1 MCCFV
6 QSIGIEIDSSSD
18 VYGRLNHFD
27 LVPWFVSVSSAC
39 VLNIKVFERFQ
50 Y

>member
-1 MCCFV
+1 MCCLV

-18 VYGRLNHFD
+18 VYGRLNNH
-27 LVPWFVSVSSAC
+27 VPWCVSVSSAC